1 MLCALLDHL
10 VQDWYQQAVHQ
21 AHIERIQLY
30 KNQLTTIDEI
40 SVSVAVLRDLVQTL
54 NIQNEAQKL
63 QELKTILDGVVRK
76 NRLLPGA
83 VGVSDR
89 E

>member
-1 MLCALLDHL
+1 MG
-10 VQDWYQQAVHQ
+10 
-21 AHIERIQLY
+21 IEFIY
-30 KNQLTTIDEI
+30 DKNQLTTIDEI
-40 SVSVAVLRDLVQTL
+40 SVSVADLRDLVQAL

-83 VGVSDR
+83 VGVSDPV
-89 E
+89 EAHSADAGPGLIA

>member
-1 MLCALLDHL
+1 MG
-10 VQDWYQQAVHQ
+10 
-21 AHIERIQLY
+21 IEFIY
-30 KNQLTTIDEI
+30 DKNQLTTIDEI

-63 QELKTILDGVVRK
+63 QELKTILDRVVRK

>member
-1 MLCALLDHL
+1 M
-10 VQDWYQQAVHQ
+10 VIKMG
-21 AHIERIQLY
+21 IEFIY
-30 KNQLTTIDEI
+30 DKNQLTTIDEI
-40 SVSVAVLRDLVQTL
+40 SVSVADLRDLVQAL

-76 NRLLPGA
+76 NRLLPSA

>member
-1 MLCALLDHL
+1 MG
-10 VQDWYQQAVHQ
+10 
-21 AHIERIQLY
+21 IEFIY
-30 KNQLTTIDEI
+30 DKSQLTTIDEI
-40 SVSVAVLRDLVQTL
+40 SVSVADLRDLVQAL

-76 NRLLPGA
+76 NRLLPSA

>member
-1 MLCALLDHL
+1 MG
-10 VQDWYQQAVHQ
+10 
-21 AHIERIQLY
+21 IEFIY
-30 KNQLTTIDEI
+30 DKNQLTTIDEI
-40 SVSVAVLRDLVQTL
+40 SVSVADLRDLVQAL

-76 NRLLPGA
+76 NRLLPSA